1 MKGGRRT
8 AKGVV
13 INIDDIIAS
22 SPSTTAVG
30 NMGVNARGDKL
41 GKGGEIEQTREQ
53 RTRAYYKD
61 HPQASNRKVSL
72 KGEMKSAFEPD
83 TLGMEPKTSKTG
95 RENFRATQDGVELSE
110 IDDAP
115 PMTPEEID
123 IYRSNQESAEQVDI
137 NDLDNIE
144 EELEEFND
152 VDMPPEDIAH
162 ALEPDG
168 FEEVHLPNGDIEM
181 RPYWNTPDES

>member
-8 AKGVV
+8 AKGVI
-13 INIDDIIAS
+13 INIDDLIAS

-30 NMGVNARGDKL
+30 NMGINAQGDKL
-41 GKGGEIEQTREQ
+41 GRGGGIEQTREQ

-72 KGEMKSAFEPD
+72 KGEMKSAFETD
-83 TLGMEPKTSKTG
+83 TIGMEPKTSKTG
-95 RENFRATQDGVELSE
+95 MENVKATQDGVEMSE

-123 IYRSNQESAEQVDI
+123 RYRSEQESAEPLIPEPQEFEAEMPPTDP
-137 NDLDNIE
+137 
-144 EELEEFND
+144 EEFE
-152 VDMPPEDIAH
+152 V
-162 ALEPDG
+162 EPDG
-168 FEEVHLPNGDIEM
+168 YEEVHLPNGDIEM
-181 RPYWNTPDES
+181 KPYWNAPKEDDNGSGLA